1 MVTGS
6 KELIR
11 DINSTL
17 VLEAIINQSTI
28 SRANIAKE
36 LGLTKATI
44 SAIVDNLIKKDFILE
59 VGSDNT
65 KLGRKPI
72 LLSINKN
79 AGYIISIDIGVNEIT
94 AIQSNLTGQKLML
107 LAEKTPKNNDEVKN
121 TLVGIINQ
129 IKQSVN
135 PSPYGL
141 VGIALGIHGVVKNN
155 KVFFTP
161 YYNLDEVDL
170 ASYIEGYFKT
180 KVFLEN
186 EANLSVLGE
195 SMFLTEYKNIANI
208 SVHSGVGLGLLIDGN
223 LYTGF
228 SGYAGEI
235 GHTIVESNGKT
246 CPCGN
251 HGCLEQYVSEQ
262 ALLAEFKWIKG
273 LEYADFETLSSMYQE
288 GNKDATY
295 IFQKFIKYM
304 TICVN
309 NILNAYN
316 PDVVIINSSFT
327 HNFPELIGEIKQSLN
342 SRLNSVLHIYP
353 SRLNNS
359 SILLGGVSIVVRD
372 FFGINN
378 LKFQY
383 EDIF

>member
-17 VLEAIINQSTI
+17 VLEAIINQGSI